1 MLNVVLFQPEIPP
14 NTGNIS
20 RQCVGMNARLHIIG
34 PIGFDLGD
42 NAVRRAGL
50 DHWDELHLSVHKNPD
65 EFLKWLE
72 DRTPWLVT
80 KHGSMRYDKPAF
92 RSDDIIILGSETK
105 GLPEQ
110 WLVQWSDT
118 TLYIPIIGKIRSYNL
133 ANTAG
138 IILAQASLK
147 AGIYDQISRS
157 PSSRLL

>member
-1 MLNVVLFQPEIPP
+1 MLNLVLFQPQIPP
-14 NTGNIS
+14 NTGNVS

-34 PIGFDLGD
+34 PTGFDLGD

-50 DHWDELHLSVHKNPD
+50 DHWNELHLSVHKNPD
-65 EFLKWLE
+65 DFLTWLG

-80 KHGSMRYDKPAF
+80 KHGRLRYDKPGF
-92 RSDDIIILGSETK
+92 GSEDIIILGSEIN
-105 GLPEQ
+105 GLPEE
-110 WLVQWSDT
+110 WLQRWPDT

-147 AGIYDQISRS
+147 AGIYDKSIR
-157 PSSRLL
+157 

>member
-1 MLNVVLFQPEIPP
+1 MLNIVLFQPEIPP

-20 RQCVGMNARLHIIG
+20 RQCVGMNAQLHIIK
-34 PIGFDLGD
+34 PIGFDLDD
-42 NAVRRAGL
+42 NSVRRAGL
-50 DHWDELHLSVHKNPD
+50 DHWNELQLSVHNNPD
-65 EFLKWLE
+65 DFLKWLG

-80 KHGSMRYDKPAF
+80 KHGNLRYDKPAF
-92 RSDDIIILGSETK
+92 RDDDIIILGSETN

-110 WLVQWSDT
+110 WLERWPDN

-147 AGIYDQISRS
+147 AGMYDT
-157 PSSRLL
+157 

>member
-34 PIGFDLGD
+34 PLSFDLGD
-42 NAVRRAGL
+42 HAVRRAGL
-50 DHWDELHLSVHKNPD
+50 DHWDELRLSVHNNPD
-65 EFLKWLE
+65 EFLKWLG

-80 KHGSMRYDKPAF
+80 KHGSLRYDKPAF
-92 RSDDIIILGSETK
+92 RRDDIIILGSETN

-110 WLVQWSDT
+110 WLKRWPDA

-138 IILAQASLK
+138 IILAQASLRT
-147 AGIYDQISRS
+147 GLFD
-157 PSSRLL
+157 